1 LPSSLIGMKGAS
13 LTPTPSILVG
23 FRSFGGDCPTPTN
36 CVVEVADTELQQG
49 QGIHGAFHRGDTFN
63 FMAAIGPDFKAGYV
77 DPDPVSNA
85 DIAVT
90 LAHVLGLPL
99 PAKGPLTG
107 RVMQE
112 ALAGG
117 PDSLPATQ
125 HSIRSAPGPGGFV
138 TQLDLS
144 ETGGQAYYD
153 EAGAPGRTFGLRPAP
168 DARVAADRGL
178 PGTN

>member
-1 LPSSLIGMKGAS
+1 
-13 LTPTPSILVG
+13 
-23 FRSFGGDCPTPTN
+23 
-36 CVVEVADTELQQG
+36 
-49 QGIHGAFHRGDTFN
+49 
-63 FMAAIGPDFKAGYV
+63 MAAVGPDFKVGYV

-90 LAHVLGLPL
+90 LAHVLGLPF

-107 RVMQE
+107 RVMEE

-117 PDSLPATQ
+117 PASLPATQ
-125 HSIRSAPGPGGFV
+125 RSIRSAPSSGGFV

-144 ETGGQAYYD
+144 ETAGQAYYD
-153 EAGAPGRTFGLRPAP
+153 EAGAPGRTFGLRPSPGDHA
-168 DARVAADRGL
+168 AADHGL